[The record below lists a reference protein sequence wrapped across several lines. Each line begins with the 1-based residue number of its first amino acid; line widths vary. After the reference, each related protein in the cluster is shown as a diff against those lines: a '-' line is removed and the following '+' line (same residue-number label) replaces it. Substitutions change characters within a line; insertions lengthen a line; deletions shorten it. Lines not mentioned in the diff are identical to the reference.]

1 MVVEACPGP
10 QCPGQLQGGFVF
22 ERTPFREED
31 EGDGESEGDTETF
44 RVKMKPVAQKGRS
57 REGQDWPSGL
67 ETENRGDRGDSWGT
81 PGLEG
86 SLRKVARDSPIICK
100 QRSRKAS
107 GPELVGQEPPGDS
120 LGGSK
125 GGPRG
130 CPPPQ
135 GSYSRKN
142 ALCSC
147 SPGGKEPGNKKWPKE
162 AARLKRREHRH
173 RGGEDQR
180 AGGRAA
186 EGRME
191 MAGGSRKG
199 LLRGFAGRE
208 RCREGLSLLAE
219 VPGALGPLSVGRAAW
234 LQGRPWPAAHRS
246 CSRSWVSF
254 SRAFRCRMHTSF
266 CCRGVRYCSGVG
278 GLTPWLS
285 LQSVYFMERL
295 QGDTCQR
302 GVGRHASLSWSHRH
316 QMAPG

>member
-130 CPPPQ
+130 CPPP
-135 GSYSRKN
+135 
-142 ALCSC
+142 
-147 SPGGKEPGNKKWPKE
+147 
-162 AARLKRREHRH
+162 REVTP
-173 RGGEDQR
+173 
-180 AGGRAA
+180 
-186 EGRME
+186 GRMPCAPAPQVE
-191 MAGGSRKG
+191 RSRGIRNGPKRPLGSNG
-199 LLRGFAGRE
+199 ESTA
-208 RCREGLSLLAE
+208 
-219 VPGALGPLSVGRAAW
+219 
-234 LQGRPWPAAHRS
+234 
-246 CSRSWVSF
+246 
-254 SRAFRCRMHTSF
+254 T
-266 CCRGVRYCSGVG
+266 
-278 GLTPWLS
+278 
-285 LQSVYFMERL
+285 
-295 QGDTCQR
+295 
-302 GVGRHASLSWSHRH
+302 GVGRTSGPAGEQLRGGWRWLGALERGSYGALLEGKGAGKASASSQKCLGPWVL
-316 QMAPG
+316 